1 MRRMLLPACAA
12 ALLAGAAGAET
23 ADEFAARVN
32 RELQEVGIETGR
44 AEWVQRTYIT
54 PDTDAIASRAGEREQ
69 AVYAR
74 LIAESKAFDGQ
85 PQSADAARTIKL
97 LRISQDAPA
106 KQKKFDEKYSL
117 GFPLLAD
124 TEHEV
129 AEKFG
134 VWGEKKNYG
143 RTYMGIIRSAFL
155 IDEKGKVA
163 EAWYKISPKDTP
175 IKLLKA
181 LEG

>member
-106 KQKKFDEKYSL
+106 PDDPEKRAELAQIETRMVSVYSAGKYCPDGEASCKNFEAL
-117 GFPLLAD
+117 AKTMATSRDPAELLETWTGWHAI
-124 TEHEV
+124 
-129 AEKFG
+129 AKP
-134 VWGEKKNYG
+134 
-143 RTYMGIIRSAFL
+143 IRIA
-155 IDEKGKVA
+155 A
-163 EAWYKISPKDTP
+163 MP
-175 IKLLKA
+175 
-181 LEG
+181 